1 MTPPPDDDILDL
13 LTAYALG
20 ALEPPEIAQVGALL
34 AERPD
39 LRQLLAELRATAD
52 RLPYGLAEAEPAADL
67 RQRALDRATGRSA
80 PQPQPAPGIAARARL
95 WVLALG
101 GIAALAILAAALGWA
116 QLAGA
121 RADLA
126 QARAQLATTQ
136 DQLSQVQAQVAAAQQ
151 VIASLQGAS
160 GSGAILKTRAG
171 ATVLVTQLP
180 PLQPGRVYQ
189 LWRIQ
194 GSRAPA
200 SAGLFTVSGQG
211 YGQTT
216 LPASQQPQPGE
227 TVAVTDEPDGGSPG
241 PTTQPLIVG
250 TSASA

>member
-20 ALEPPEIAQVGALL
+20 ALEPPEIVQVGALL

-80 PQPQPAPGIAARARL
+80 PQPQPAPGIAARAA
-95 WVLALG
+95 V
-101 GIAALAILAAALGWA
+101 
-116 QLAGA
+116 GA
-121 RADLA
+121 RARRDRGAGDPGGGAGVGTAGGRARRSGPSASTAGHHAGSAQPGAGPGCRGPAGDRLA
-126 QARAQLATTQ
+126 A
-136 DQLSQVQAQVAAAQQ
+136 
-151 VIASLQGAS
+151 GAS

-241 PTTQPLIVG
+241 PTTSP
-250 TSASA
+250 